1 MEGSSEEYW
10 TMGESLI
17 QQYLLSDEGNSV
29 KLRETKK
36 IVTVF
41 NF

>member
-17 QQYLLSDEGNSV
+17 QQYQMDDEGENRKV
-29 KLRETKK
+29 KN
-36 IVTVF
+36 I
-41 NF
+41 